1 MVRQPRVLLAALL
14 ALASGVWAQERCF
27 VVAPDGTGQF
37 KSVQEAIMAVPQTGV
52 KAAWTILIK
61 PGTYKEQIY
70 IQRERGNL
78 LLKGEDA
85 EKTVL
90 TFDLNANLPGKDGK
104 PIGTFRTASTV
115 IDADDVTAE
124 NLTFENSAG
133 PVGQALAI
141 RIDGDR
147 VAFRK
152 CRFLGWQD
160 TILTNRGRQYFEG
173 CTILGHVD
181 FIFGGAT
188 AFFEDCQIVCLRDG
202 YITAASTPKEQPFG
216 YVFSNCRITGQ
227 TPEVRTYLGRPW
239 RDYAAVVFL
248 NTQMSEVV
256 RPEGWH
262 NWGKPEREKT
272 TRYAEYRSTG
282 PGTGATKRAAWA
294 RPLTGQ
300 DAEGFTAA
308 KVLAAQD
315 GWNPTPS
322 PGSAAGSSAR
332 ADLQAVQLRCEYL
345 DNPLGID
352 LANPRLSWVVEART
366 RGQGQTACQVQ
377 AASSLRALEGGKAD
391 LWDSGAQSL
400 SQTAQILYAG
410 RSLASGQQVF
420 WRVRLWDGQGRVSA
434 WSRPASWTLG
444 LLAET
449 DWQGRWI
456 GASAESQTLML
467 RRSLVVRPGLTRALA
482 FVSGL
487 GQYEMSVNGKKA
499 GDDVLSP
506 GWTKYDKTCLYDTR
520 DVTALLHKGDNAV
533 GLLLGNGMYNV
544 KGGRFAKFR
553 GSFGPLKAICQIR
566 LEYSDDSVETIAT
579 DDQWRAASG
588 PITFCC
594 VYGGEDYDA
603 RLEPKGWTRPGFD
616 DSRWEKA
623 RVLEGPGGRLRGL
636 SCAAPAIRTFD
647 VLKPVGV
654 RSLREGVTVYDLG
667 QNAAIL
673 LRLKVKGP
681 AGSSVKIIPAELVA
695 EDGSVDRG
703 SCGGRRG
710 DAYWKYTLAGG
721 AGEAWRPSF
730 FYQGC
735 RFLQVETEP
744 AAAGCRRPTV
754 QAVEG
759 LVVHSASQAVGQF
772 TCSNDLFN
780 RIHTLVRWAQRSNMV
795 SVMTDC
801 PHREKL
807 GWLEQY
813 HLNGPSL
820 RYEFDLARLFT
831 KGMNDMADCQLEGG
845 LIPDISPEYTV
856 FQAGFRDSP
865 EWGSAFIIVPWQQYE
880 WTGDLG
886 LLARHYDAMAR
897 YVAYLGTKASD
908 HIVSHG
914 LGDWYDLGPN
924 RPGEAQLTPKS
935 LTATAFYYYDTWIM
949 AGAAALLGKADDAQR
964 YTELAGQIRAAFNKA
979 FFNAETHQ
987 YATGSQCANSI
998 PLVMGLAEPA
1008 DRQAV
1013 LDAVVADVQNR
1024 GNALTAGDVGYRYLL
1039 RALAEG
1045 GRSEVVFAMNNQSEK
1060 PGYGYQLRQGATSL
1074 TEAWDADRRSS
1085 QNHFMLGQIMEWF
1098 YHDLAGIQCDPN
1110 GPGFAKI
1117 VIRPQPVGDV
1127 TWVKASY
1134 DSIRGRIS
1142 SEWKRKGD
1150 TFTLKVTVPANTTA
1164 TVFIPTA
1171 SADRVTEGRLPASK
1185 AKAVRF
1191 LRQEAD
1197 LAVYEIGGGKYEFT
1211 CRL

>member
-1 MVRQPRVLLAALL
+1 MKRSVPLAGLWALVIC
-14 ALASGVWAQERCF
+14 AGARAEERCS

-37 KSVQEAIMAVPQTGV
+37 KSVQEAIMAVPQTGT
-52 KAAWTILIK
+52 KAVWTILIK

-90 TFDLNANLPGKDGK
+90 TFDLNANLPGRDGK
-104 PIGTFRTASTV
+104 PIGTFRTASTA

-188 AFFEDCQIVCLRDG
+188 AFFEDCHIVCLRDG
-202 YITAASTPKEQPFG
+202 YITTASTPKDQPFG
-216 YVFSNCRITGQ
+216 YVFSNCRVTGQ

-248 NTQMSEVV
+248 NTRMSEVV

-272 TRYAEYRSTG
+272 TRYAEYGSTG
-282 PGTGATKRAAWA
+282 PGANPKARAAWA
-294 RPLTGQ
+294 RQLTLQ
-300 DAEGFTAA
+300 EAKGFTAA
-308 KVLAAQD
+308 KVLAGQD
-315 GWNPTPS
+315 GWNPGS
-322 PGSAAGSSAR
+322 APGSPVRASAK
-332 ADLQAVQLRCEYL
+332 ADLKAVQLRCEYI
-345 DNPLGID
+345 DNPMGVD
-352 LANPRLSWVVEART
+352 VTHPGLSWIVEASD
-366 RGQGQTACQVQ
+366 RGQVQTGYQILV
-377 AASSLRALEGGKAD
+377 ASSARALSAGNAD
-391 LWDSGAQSL
+391 LWDSGRRSSNQAV
-400 SQTAQILYAG
+400 QIPYAG
-410 RSLASGQQVF
+410 RALTSGQQVF
-420 WRVRLWDGQGRVSA
+420 WKVRLWDGRGAVSA
-434 WSRPASWTLG
+434 WSRPGSWTMG
-444 LLAET
+444 LLVET
-449 DWQGRWI
+449 DWQVRWI
-456 GASAESQTLML
+456 GASTDSQTLML
-467 RRSLVVRPGLTRALA
+467 RRSLVVKPGLTRALA
-482 FVSGL
+482 FVCGL
-487 GQYEMSVNGKKA
+487 GQYEISVNGSKA

-520 DVTALLHKGDNAV
+520 DITSMLHKGDNAV
-533 GLLLGNGMYNV
+533 GLLLGSGMYNV
-544 KGGRFAKFR
+544 PGGRYTKFK
-553 GSFGPLKAICQIR
+553 GSFGPVKAICQIR
-566 LEYSDDSVETIAT
+566 VDYADGTHETVAT
-579 DDQWRAASG
+579 DDQWRVSAGA
-588 PITFCC
+588 ITFCC
-594 VYGGEDYDA
+594 VYGGEDYDSQM
-603 RLEPKGWTRPGFD
+603 EPKGWTRPGFD
-616 DSRWEKA
+616 DSRWAKA
-623 RVLEGPGGRLRGL
+623 RIMDGPGGALRGL
-636 SCAAPAIRTFD
+636 SCAAPALRTFE
-647 VLKPVGV
+647 VFRPIGV
-654 RSLREGVTVYDLG
+654 RSLREGVTAYDLG
-667 QNAAIL
+667 QNAAL
-673 LRLKVKGP
+673 MPRLKVKGP
-681 AGSSVKIIPAELVA
+681 AGSSVTLTPAELTGP
-695 EDGSVDRG
+695 DGSADRG
-703 SCGGRRG
+703 SCGGG
-710 DAYWKYTLAGG
+710 QAYWKYTLAGG
-721 AGEAWRPSF
+721 ASETWFPRF

-735 RFLQVETEP
+735 RFIQVDCAPVT
-744 AAAGCRRPTV
+744 AGGRRPV
-754 QAVEG
+754 VEALEG
-759 LVVHSASQAVGQF
+759 VVVRSASTPVGQF
-772 TCSNDLFN
+772 ACSNDLFN

-831 KGMNDMADCQLEGG
+831 KGMNDMADSQLEGG
-845 LIPDISPEYTV
+845 LIPDIAPEYTV

-886 LLARHYDAMAR
+886 LLSRHYDAMAR

-924 RPGEAQLTPKS
+924 PPGEAQLTPKA

-949 AGAAALLGKADDAQR
+949 ARAAALLGKADDARR
-964 YTELAGQIRAAFNKA
+964 YTELAGQIRAAFNTA
-979 FFNAETHQ
+979 FFNTETHQ

-1013 LDAVVADVQNR
+1013 LDAVVADVRGR

-1045 GRSEVVFAMNNQSEK
+1045 GRSDVVFAMNNQSDK

-1074 TEAWDADRRSS
+1074 TEAWDAGRGSS
-1085 QNHFMLGQIMEWF
+1085 QNHFMLGQIVEWL

-1117 VIRPQPVGDV
+1117 VIRPQPVGDL

-1134 DSIRGRIS
+1134 DSVRGRIV
-1142 SEWKRKGD
+1142 SEWKKDSAR
-1150 TFTLKVTVPANTTA
+1150 FTLRVTIPANTTA
-1164 TVFIPTA
+1164 TVFIPAA

-1185 AKAVRF
+1185 AKGVRF
-1191 LRQEAD
+1191 LRQEAGQ
-1197 LAVYEIGGGKYEFT
+1197 AVYQIGSGRYEFSSW
-1211 CRL
+1211 L